1 MNELELAPGLR
12 LAERMLLMQSAL
24 RQWIA
29 AAGMAIVLATLAP
42 VGPVAAEVDRQVDIN
57 TASTAELASLPGIGE
72 SKAQAIVEH
81 RAADPF
87 QTIEDLKKVKGI
99 GDKTFESLRPHLMV
113 SQAAPKKAQD

>member
-1 MNELELAPGLR
+1 MNDLELAPGLR

-29 AAGMAIVLATLAP
+29 AASMAIVLATLAP
-42 VGPVAAEVDRQVDIN
+42 VGPVGAEVERQVDIN

-81 RAADPF
+81 RTADPF

-113 SQAAPKKAQD
+113 SQATPKKAQD